1 MNKYKKIGL
10 TALAGSLVATS
21 AFAGELGVSGSA
33 SINMEHTNG
42 GAANKGK
49 TFSMGNSVVFSG
61 SGELDNGMTVSLSFE
76 LDRGDDSSANTTAV
90 MAGAPFDSHS
100 VTVSSD
106 ALGTLK
112 FSGEGGASSASSI
125 DTSAAGDIWDT
136 FDGSRGAVTAVAVT
150 DSATGNNSVFY
161 TLPTLMDGLS
171 INASYK
177 PQASSRESGTGYG
190 VSYTGIDG
198 LTASY
203 ATSDIVGSTA
213 ALSGDQTVWK
223 LAYAYGPITAT
234 ASSSEYD
241 VTTVASDQ
249 DMTSY
254 AISYTVSDEISV
266 TYGTEEI
273 EKGGSSTDAE
283 YSAISASYTTGGMTI
298 SAAMKD
304 AENVAHGTASNQDFE
319 YWTIGA
325 SFAF

>member
-1 MNKYKKIGL
+1 MNKFKKIGL
-10 TALAGSLVATS
+10 TALAASLVSVS
-21 AFAGELGVSGSA
+21 AHAGSMSVAGSA
-33 SINMEHTNG
+33 SINAEG
-42 GAANKGK
+42 YSGESLNKGSG
-49 TFSMGNSVVFSG
+49 FSMGNQLTFSG
-61 SGELDNGMTVSLSFE
+61 SGELDNGMTVSLSFV
-76 LDRGDDSSANTTAV
+76 LDQGDDSSAATTAV

-283 YSAISASYTTGGMTI
+283 YSAISASYTSGGMTI